1 MKKIMI
7 KLDDKQGKQI
17 IARQI
22 AKEVKLLKQSDPDR
36 ELKEEIEKASLL
48 DLKKYLEGKESF

>member
-1 MKKIMI
+1 MI